1 MRVLCVA
8 DILAAIDDFDQAGLV
23 VADGVSAMDDFGD
36 FERLEEVCSTGI
48 DG

>member
-23 VADGVSAMDDFGD
+23 VADGVSAMDDFD
-36 FERLEEVCSTGI
+36 FEGLEELCSTGI